1 MKKLVLAVMI
11 LVLALVAAGC
21 APAPRQAAPRPAE
34 VAPAPAAQ
42 PSGGRELAAGDTGR
56 PLAGDT
62 ERMIIRTANLSVVVR
77 DTAQAQSAIVDAVN
91 GMGGYVAD
99 ASAWRE
105 NEQLR
110 ARLTVR
116 VPAERLDALL
126 AAIKELAVRVQQ
138 ENITG
143 RDVTEEYTDLKAQ
156 LVNLE
161 ATERELREL
170 LTEVRQKTGK
180 AEDILAIYRELTQIR
195 GEIERVQGRM
205 QYLSTLSELATLT
218 VDLIP
223 DVLARPVVEPGWRP
237 LETVKEAG
245 RALVNTLKG
254 LVDVLIWLVIVVIP
268 VLIIL
273 AIPVVLLALLIRW
286 LGKRVKRK
294 KGTKAG
300 TS

>member
-1 MKKLVLAVMI
+1 MKKPVLAVMI
-11 LVLALVAAGC
+11 LVLALVATGC
-21 APAPRQAAPRPAE
+21 APAPQLAAPRPAE
-34 VAPAPAAQ
+34 VVPAPAAA
-42 PSGGRELAAGDTGR
+42 PASGRELAAGGSAR
-56 PLAGDT
+56 PLAGDAG
-62 ERMIIRTANLSVVVR
+62 RMIIRTATLSVVVS
-77 DTAQAQSAIVDAVN
+77 DTARAQRAIVDAVN

-99 ASAWRE
+99 ANAWRE

-180 AEDILAIYRELTQIR
+180 AEDVLAIYRELTQIR
-195 GEIERVQGRM
+195 GEIERVRGRM

-254 LVDVLIWLVIVVIP
+254 LVDVLIWLLIVVIP

-286 LGKRVKRK
+286 LGKQVKRK

-300 TS
+300 T

>member
-1 MKKLVLAVMI
+1 MKKLALGVIV

-21 APAPRQAAPRPAE
+21 APALRQAAPQPAE
-34 VAPAPAAQ
+34 MAPAPAA
-42 PSGGRELAAGDTGR
+42 PGGGGRGELAADLTGR
-56 PLAGDT
+56 PLAGDA
-62 ERMIIRTANLSVVVR
+62 ERMIIRTANLSVVVS

-99 ASAWRE
+99 ANAWRE
-105 NEQLR
+105 GEQLR

-126 AAIKELAVRVQQ
+126 AAIKALAVRVQQ

-156 LVNLE
+156 LTNLE

-180 AEDILAIYRELTQIR
+180 AEDVLAVYRELTQIR

-205 QYLSTLSELATLT
+205 QYLSTLSALATLT

-237 LETVKEAG
+237 LETVKNAG
-245 RALVNTLKG
+245 RALVNALQG
-254 LVDVLIWLVIVVIP
+254 LVNVLIWVVIVVIP

-273 AIPVVLLALLIRW
+273 AIPVVALVLLIRW
-286 LGKRVKRK
+286 LRRRVKRK
-294 KGTKAG
+294 KGA
-300 TS
+300 

>member
-1 MKKLVLAVMI
+1 MKKLVLAAMI
-11 LVLALVAAGC
+11 LVLALVVTGC
-21 APAPRQAAPRPAE
+21 APAPRQAAPQPAG
-34 VAPAPAAQ
+34 VAPAPAAA

-56 PLAGDT
+56 PLAGDA
-62 ERMIIRTANLSVVVR
+62 ERMIIRTANLSVVVS
-77 DTAQAQSAIVDAVN
+77 DTAQAQSAIIDAVN

-180 AEDILAIYRELTQIR
+180 AEDVLAIYRELTRIR

-205 QYLSTLSELATLT
+205 QYLSNLSALATLT

-223 DVLARPVVEPGWRP
+223 DALARPVVEPGWRP
-237 LETVKEAG
+237 LETVKNAG

-254 LVDVLIWLVIVVIP
+254 LVDALIWIVIVVIP

-286 LGKRVKRK
+286 LGRRVKRK
-294 KGTKAG
+294 KGPKAG

>member
-1 MKKLVLAVMI
+1 MRKLVLAVMI
-11 LVLALVAAGC
+11 LGLAFVAAGC
-21 APAPRQAAPRPAE
+21 APAPQRAPSRPAE
-34 VAPAPAAQ
+34 VAPAPAAA
-42 PSGGRELAAGDTGR
+42 PTAGRELAAGDTGR

-62 ERMIIRTANLSVVVR
+62 ERMIIRTANLNVVVS
-77 DTAQAQSAIVDAVN
+77 DTAQAQSAIIDAVN

-105 NEQLR
+105 GEQLR

-116 VPAERLDALL
+116 VPAEKLDALL
-126 AAIKELAVRVQQ
+126 AAVKALSVRVQQ

-180 AEDILAIYRELTQIR
+180 AEDVLAIYRELTQIR

-205 QYLSTLSELATLT
+205 QYLNNLSALATLT
-218 VDLIP
+218 VELIP

-237 LETVKEAG
+237 LETVKNAG

-254 LVDVLIWLVIVVIP
+254 LVDALIWIVIVVIP

-273 AIPVVLLALLIRW
+273 AIPVVLLVLLIRW
-286 LGKRVKRK
+286 LGKQVKRK
-294 KGTKAG
+294 KG
-300 TS
+300 S

>member
-1 MKKLVLAVMI
+1 
-11 LVLALVAAGC
+11 
-21 APAPRQAAPRPAE
+21 
-34 VAPAPAAQ
+34 
-42 PSGGRELAAGDTGR
+42 
-56 PLAGDT
+56 
-62 ERMIIRTANLSVVVR
+62 MIIRTANLSVVVS
-77 DTAQAQSAIVDAVN
+77 DTAQAQSAIIDAVK

-105 NEQLR
+105 GEQLR

-116 VPAERLDALL
+116 VPAEKLDALL
-126 AAIKELAVRVQQ
+126 AAVKALAVRVQQ

-156 LVNLE
+156 LINLE

-180 AEDILAIYRELTQIR
+180 AEDVLAIYRELTQIR
-195 GEIERVQGRM
+195 GEIERVQGRI
-205 QYLSTLSELATLT
+205 QYLSNLAALATLT

-223 DVLARPVVEPGWRP
+223 DALARPVVEPGWRP
-237 LETVKEAG
+237 LETVKNAG

-273 AIPVVLLALLIRW
+273 AIPVVLLVLLIRW

-294 KGTKAG
+294 QRPKGG

>member
-1 MKKLVLAVMI
+1 MKKLVLGVII

-21 APAPRQAAPRPAE
+21 APALQQAKPQPAE
-34 VAPAPAAQ
+34 VAPVPGAAPA
-42 PSGGRELAAGDTGR
+42 GGRELAARDTMQ
-56 PLAGDT
+56 PPAGDA
-62 ERMIIRTANLSVVVR
+62 ERMIVRTANLRVVVS

-105 NEQLR
+105 GEQLR
-110 ARLTVR
+110 AQLTVR

-126 AAIKELAVRVQQ
+126 TAIKALAVRVQQ

-143 RDVTEEYTDLKAQ
+143 RDVTEEYADLRAQ

-180 AEDILAIYRELTQIR
+180 AEDVLAVYRELTQIR

-205 QYLSTLSELATLT
+205 QYLSTLSALATLT

-223 DVLARPVVEPGWRP
+223 DVLARPVVESGWRP
-237 LETVKEAG
+237 LETLKNAG
-245 RALVNTLKG
+245 RTLVNILQG
-254 LVDVLIWLVIVVIP
+254 LVDALIWVVIVVIP

-273 AIPVVLLALLIRW
+273 ALPVVALALLIRW

-294 KGTKAG
+294 KGA
-300 TS
+300 